1 MIGRR
6 LGHYEV
12 VEQLGAGGMG
22 VVYRARDTRL
32 QRDIALKVLPEGTV
46 ADENAR
52 KRFCKEAL
60 ALSRLNHPNIATIH
74 DFDSDGGVDF
84 IVMELIHG
92 LTLYDKA
99 ANAAM
104 PEAEV
109 IRLGSQLADGL
120 AAAHAQGVL
129 HRDLKPANL
138 RLTPDGRLKILDFG
152 LARLLE
158 PPTTGAATDVNTSAH
173 IVAGTLPYMAPEQLK
188 GEQLDPRTDVYGA
201 GAVLYELATGKL
213 PFEGPTSAHL
223 IASILQDAPK
233 PPTTLNRNVSPALEQ
248 VILKALDKNP
258 DRRYQS
264 AKELV
269 VDLERL
275 RTGSEITV
283 RRPVSRRGVAT
294 ISAVAAIVV
303 IVMALNRDAILDLI
317 VPPHNE
323 SIAVLPL
330 ANLSK
335 DPQQDYFVDGMT
347 RELITQLGRVESL
360 RVTGSFSSMRYKK
373 VSAPLPKIGREL
385 NVAKLLS
392 GSVMRVGD
400 RARIDLELIDARN
413 GRTLWSQA
421 YDQNVR
427 DVLTAQATIAQA
439 VAHEVGVRLTRRDKE
454 KLAKLRPVD
463 PEAHASYLKA
473 ISAWDA
479 SRAGEAQREFERAVS
494 IDPNFAQAWS
504 SYAYFLIGR
513 AWFAH
518 DLPPMVAYPKAKEMA
533 LKAIALDDSI
543 SLAHAVLATV
553 KLHHEWDWA
562 GAEGEFRRAI
572 ELNPSEA
579 AAHHLYAHYLMTMD
593 RLTESVA
600 ETRKAAQL
608 EPLNPAFATCV
619 GWHCL
624 YARQYDDA
632 IATCMGLVNQERANA
647 ATYYYLGRVYARKGH
662 LDQAIPAL
670 ETAVSKSGSLNSM
683 LATLG
688 YVYGL
693 AGKRAE
699 AEQVLTQLHE
709 RSKTKYV
716 AALDF
721 AVVYAGLDDREQT
734 FDWLEKAYLE
744 RSTWLVHIKWDDRFV
759 NIRSDPRFTE
769 LLRRIG
775 LPNPDMTH
783 TPDTPAQVRQVAYA
797 AAP

>member
-1 MIGRR
+1 MIGRT
-6 LGHYEV
+6 LGHYQV

-32 QRDIALKVLPEGTV
+32 QRDVALKVLPEGTV
-46 ADENAR
+46 ADEPTR
-52 KRFCKEAL
+52 RRFCKEAL

-84 IVMELIHG
+84 IVMELIPG
-92 LTLYDKA
+92 STLHDKSA
-99 ANAAM
+99 TVAM
-104 PEAEV
+104 PEEEIA
-109 IRLGSQLADGL
+109 RLGIQLADGL

-138 RLTPDGRLKILDFG
+138 RRTPDGRLKILDFG

-158 PPTTGAATDVNTSAH
+158 PPTTGAATDVNTNVHA
-173 IVAGTLPYMAPEQLK
+173 VAGTLPYMAPEQLK
-188 GEQLDPRTDVYGA
+188 GAPLDPRTDIYGA
-201 GAVLYELATGKL
+201 GAVLYELATGRL
-213 PFEGPTSAHL
+213 PFEGNTSADL
-223 IASILQDAPK
+223 IDAILHEEPK
-233 PPTTLNRNVSPALEQ
+233 PPKVSPALQ
-248 VILKALDKNP
+248 RIILKALDKNR

-264 AKELV
+264 AKELL

-275 RTGSEITV
+275 RTGAPF
-283 RRPVSRRGVAT
+283 PVQRQRFAT
-294 ISAVAAIVV
+294 ASIAVGLGIAAIV
-303 IVMALNRDAILDLI
+303 IAFNRDAILDMVI
-317 VPPHNE
+317 PAHNE
-323 SIAVLPL
+323 TIAVLPL
-330 ANLSK
+330 ANVSK

-360 RVTGSFSSMRYKK
+360 RVTGSRSSMQYKK
-373 VSAPLPKIGREL
+373 VNAPVPKIGREL
-385 NVAKLLS
+385 NVAKLLT
-392 GSVMRVGD
+392 GSVMLVGD
-400 RARIDLELIDARN
+400 RARIDLELLDAHS
-413 GRTLWSQA
+413 GRTLWSQS

-427 DVLTAQATIAQA
+427 DVLTAQANIAQA
-439 VAHEVGVRLTRRDKE
+439 VAREVDVRLTSRDKE
-454 KLAKLRPVD
+454 KLARLRPVD
-463 PEAHASYLKA
+463 PNAHASYLKA
-473 ISAWDA
+473 IAAMDA
-479 SRAGEAQREFERAVS
+479 NRADEAQREFDRAVS

-504 SYAYFLIGR
+504 SYANFLVNR

-543 SLAHAVLATV
+543 SLAHAMLATV

-562 GAEGEFRRAI
+562 GAEREFKRAI
-572 ELNPSEA
+572 ELGPSEGLT
-579 AAHHLYAHYLMTMD
+579 HHLYAHYLLTMD
-593 RLTESVA
+593 RLAESVA

-608 EPLNPAFATCV
+608 DPMNPAFATCV

-632 IATCMGLVNQERANA
+632 VTTCMGLINQAKA
-647 ATYYYLGRVYARKGH
+647 TPATYYYLGRVYARRGH

-688 YVYGL
+688 YAYGR

-699 AEQVLTQLHE
+699 AEQVLAQLRE
-709 RSKTKYV
+709 RAKTKYV
-716 AALDF
+716 AALDI
-721 AVVYAGLDDREQT
+721 AVVYAGLDDKEQT
-734 FDWLEKAYLE
+734 FDWLDKAYLE
-744 RSTWLVHIKWDDRFV
+744 RSTWLIHIKWDDRFV
-759 NIRSDPRFTE
+759 NMRSDPRFTD

-775 LPNPDMTH
+775 LPHPDVTRA
-783 TPDTPAQVRQVAYA
+783 PEAPEPVRQVAYA